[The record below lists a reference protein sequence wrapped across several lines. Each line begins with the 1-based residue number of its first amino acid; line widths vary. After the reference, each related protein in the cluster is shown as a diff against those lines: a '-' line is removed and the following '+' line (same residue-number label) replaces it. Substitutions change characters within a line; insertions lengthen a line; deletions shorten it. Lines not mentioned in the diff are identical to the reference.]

1 MRLPRCAALCLALI
15 GSVDAGAAT
24 RPSPDPELLL
34 AVRAGDAARV
44 RTLLRTGHDVNAS
57 TPDGRTALFEASQR
71 GDVALARVLLD
82 AGADPDARDR
92 VLGTALDAAERAGHA
107 ALARL
112 LRARGARGSGKSWG
126 DVVCVRRWS
135 GAGFCGSVEAAET
148 TRYRLR
154 VLRIVGCS
162 HGCPADVECSAG
174 RNVGAAG
181 GLAADDTLWVR
192 SWCLTHTGVR

>member
-1 MRLPRCAALCLALI
+1 MRALFAAALGLAL
-15 GSVDAGAAT
+15 AGPA
-24 RPSPDPELLL
+24 PDLIL

-44 RTLLRTGHDVNAS
+44 HMLLRAGRDVDAS
-57 TPDGRTALFEASQR
+57 APGGWTALMEASQR
-71 GDVALARVLLD
+71 GDEALARVLLD

-92 VLGTALDAAERAGHA
+92 TNGTALDVAEQSGHP

-112 LRARGARGSGKSWG
+112 LRQRGARGSGKSRG
-126 DVVCVRRWS
+126 DVVCVRRWA
-135 GAGFCGSVEAAET
+135 GEGFCAGVEAAEP

-154 VLRIVGCS
+154 VLRVVGCAQ
-162 HGCPADVECSAG
+162 GCPADAECSAG
-174 RNVGAAG
+174 RDVGGAG